1 MLDNVHIVSY
11 IYNMHTRYYAR
22 RLENRVKASLER
34 FPATAVLGPRQC
46 GKTRMA
52 KALLEENPHS
62 IYLDLER
69 PSDRRQLSDPE
80 LFFEH
85 HRGRLVCLDEIQRVP
100 DLFPVLRSV
109 LDAGG
114 GSGQVLLLGSASKE
128 LLRQSSES
136 LAGRIC
142 YLELTPFLPPEWGKT
157 RERLQTLWLR
167 GGFPPSVLAASNGA
181 SMEWRRQFIRTFLE
195 RDIPQWR
202 GRISSS
208 DIERL
213 WSMCAHL
220 HGQLLNLSRI
230 GEALGVSHPTVRN
243 HVDLLAETYMIRQL
257 PPYLPNLRKRL
268 IKSPKIFIRDSG
280 ILHALLDV
288 DDFPSLLGHPV
299 VGASWEGWVIETV
312 LAAADHWKGYFYR
325 TAIGAELD
333 LVLERGR
340 RLLALECKASK
351 APQVGPGF
359 HSAVKDLGIKKAW
372 VIAPVD
378 EPYPLVDGVM
388 VGSPLHLLASG
399 DLD

>member
-1 MLDNVHIVSY
+1 VGKLDRVHIVMY
-11 IYNMHTRYYAR
+11 IFNMHSHYYPR
-22 RLENRVKASLER
+22 RLEKKVRESLER

-52 KALLEENPHS
+52 KDLLDNFPGS
-62 IYLDLER
+62 VYLDLER
-69 PSDRRQLSDPE
+69 PSDRRMLADPE

-100 DLFPVLRSV
+100 ELFPVLRSV

-114 GSGQVLLLGSASKE
+114 KPGQVLLLGSASQE

-142 YLELTPFLPPEWGKT
+142 YLELTPFLPPELGELKGI
-157 RERLQTLWLR
+157 LNTLWVR
-167 GGFPPSVLAASNGA
+167 GGFPPSVLAASREA

-195 RDIPQWR
+195 RDIPQL
-202 GRISSS
+202 GVRIPSPS
-208 DIERL
+208 IERL

-220 HGQLLNLSRI
+220 HGQLLNLSQI
-230 GEALGVSHPTVRN
+230 GEALGVSHPTVR
-243 HVDLLAETYMIRQL
+243 HHLDLLSETYMVRLL
-257 PPYLPNLRKRL
+257 PPLLPNLRKRL
-268 IKSPKIFIRDSG
+268 IKSPKVFVRDTG

-288 DDFPSLLGHPV
+288 DDYSALLGHPV

-312 LAAADHWKGYFYR
+312 LAAAGHWQGFFYR
-325 TAIGAELD
+325 TAKGAEMD

-340 RLLALECKASK
+340 RRLAVECKVSK
-351 APQVGPGF
+351 APGF
-359 HSAVKDLGIKKAW
+359 HSALKDLKIKKAW
-372 VIAPVD
+372 VIAPV
-378 EPYPLVDGVM
+378 EAAYPLSSGVM

-399 DLD
+399 DLE